1 MDGREGDYEVCLCA
15 CPGKTGGAG
24 TGVGGIEEGRK
35 RWRRPCN
42 YFFPPL
48 FPARKFAKVGGKDGG
63 KKKRGGKAPFPP
75 FFAEAEAASPQGAAR
90 QKERRDTSKKKGGD
104 AHDLSHVH
112 KPPSQQ
118 VFSSP
123 FPSARLFPVTNFPP
137 REGERQ
143 KRSEKMGTRE
153 KYAKRGREGERV
165 IPLPSRAR
173 VELAGIVGAK

>member
-1 MDGREGDYEVCLCA
+1 MGKYTTVYGWEGGGLRGVFMCMSWKDGRRRYRGGGNRVRG
-15 CPGKTGGAG
+15 GKGGAAPA
-24 TGVGGIEEGRK
+24 II
-35 RWRRPCN
+35 
-42 YFFPPL
+42 FFPPL

-63 KKKRGGKAPFPP
+63 KKKIRGKGAFPP
-75 FFAEAEAASPQGAAR
+75 FL
-90 QKERRDTSKKKGGD
+90 RRRRRHLLKAPRGRKRGETQAKKRGGD

-143 KRSEKMGTRE
+143 KRSEKMGTR
-153 KYAKRGREGERV
+153 
-165 IPLPSRAR
+165 
-173 VELAGIVGAK
+173 